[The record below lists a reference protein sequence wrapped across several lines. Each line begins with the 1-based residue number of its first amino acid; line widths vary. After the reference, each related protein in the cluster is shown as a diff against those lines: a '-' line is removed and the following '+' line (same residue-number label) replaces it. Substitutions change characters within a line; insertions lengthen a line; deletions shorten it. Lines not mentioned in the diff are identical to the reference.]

1 MVSNLLNTYVRLQN
15 DENVPNYIE
24 AWCMRHRKRVELG
37 DWCSRRLRGRLW
49 LPVPSRNQI
58 WPGIWIWFRS
68 IAMDHKININQLND
82 NKDLHQLI
90 LGMSWGD
97 SDDSLKFSEFCDQYF
112 LRLTGLRQTDRQTD
126 RQNNQAKAKY
136 NLRLFVVGN
145 KQNKG

>member
-1 MVSNLLNTYVRLQN
+1 MSNLLNTYVRLQN

-37 DWCSRRLRGRLW
+37 VARLRGRFCD
-49 LPVPSRNQI
+49 
-58 WPGIWIWFRS
+58 FRFLLEIKS
-68 IAMDHKININQLND
+68 GQEFGFGLMDHKININQLND

-97 SDDSLKFSEFCDQYF
+97 LDDSLKFSEFCDQYF

-126 RQNNQAKAKY
+126 GQTE
-136 NLRLFVVGN
+136 
-145 KQNKG
+145 